1 MKFLGVRLRRHRPLT
16 SVLVS
21 ASTVITLTKVCA
33 FLAAFLSMSEPLEK
47 NRLIGDLRYRYAH
60 EINSETVMTLLGAQQ
75 FLSFLGVAVLI
86 TLSPGP
92 DNLMVLSLGASRGRQ
107 RGMAFGLGC
116 AAGCLSHTFLAAVGV
131 SALIA
136 ASPIAFTALK
146 ILGGLYLIRMG
157 WQALRSRGGAK
168 VDSSSQNPETVGAL
182 FRKGLIANAINPK
195 VVMFF
200 LAFLPQFVVVSR
212 GDAPWQIVQL
222 GAVFSLQA
230 ALLFGTLG
238 YFAGHI
244 GQWLNSHG
252 NAGKWLDR
260 IAGTIFIGLGLKLIV
275 SR

>member
-1 MKFLGVRLRRHRPLT
+1 MNFHGVRLRRHRPLT

-21 ASTVITLTKVCA
+21 AAPVITLTKVCV
-33 FLAAFLSMSEPLEK
+33 FSPQFLSVPELFEK
-47 NRLIGDLRYRYAH
+47 NRLIEDLRYGYA
-60 EINSETVMTLLGAQQ
+60 IAFDRKRAMSLLGAQQ
-75 FLSFLGVAVLI
+75 FLSFLGLAVLI

-116 AAGCLSHTFLAAVGV
+116 AAGCLSHTFLAAIGV

-157 WQALRSRGGAK
+157 WQALRSRGGTQVRSA
-168 VDSSSQNPETVGAL
+168 QNAETAWVL
-182 FRKGLIANAINPK
+182 FRKGVIANAINPK

-222 GAVFSLQA
+222 GVVFSLQG

-260 IAGTIFIGLGLKLIV
+260 IAGTIFVGLGLKLIV